1 MKTINLGG
9 KDRKLSFDLNAM
21 VAYEET
27 TGKRVTSWKEGYIP
41 NMKEMRV
48 IIWACLI
55 SDNISDDESI
65 TLQEVGSWVT
75 MENFHAV
82 VDKVMGIV
90 DDSLPV
96 PRKAEGKN

>member
-1 MKTINLGG
+1 MKTIHLGG
-9 KDRKLSFDLNAM
+9 KDRKVSFDLNAM
-21 VAYEET
+21 IAYEEA
-27 TGKRVTSWKEGYIP
+27 TGKKVTSWQEGYTP

-55 SDNISDDESI
+55 SGDESI

-82 VDKVMGIV
+82 VNKVMGIV
-90 DDSLPV
+90 DDSLPESQ
-96 PRKAEGKN
+96 KAEGKN